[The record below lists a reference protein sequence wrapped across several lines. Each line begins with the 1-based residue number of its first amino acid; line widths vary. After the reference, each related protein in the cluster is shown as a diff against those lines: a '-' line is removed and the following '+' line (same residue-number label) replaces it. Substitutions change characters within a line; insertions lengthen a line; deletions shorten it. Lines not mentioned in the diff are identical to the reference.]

1 MAKSPSLT
9 NISSGF
15 ASNTQLNDNFAKLVE
30 AFNNTLS
37 LDGSTPNAMKADLDL
52 NGYNLI
58 NVGGVLINGADL
70 LSLINNVTVS
80 TLGPSGGSD
89 GDVWFTVNT

>member
-9 NISSGF
+9 NISSGY

-37 LDGSTPNAMKADLDL
+37 LDGSTPNAMQADLDMNGKDIINAGGL
-52 NGYNLI
+52 NI
-58 NVGGVLINGADL
+58 NGVDVFVLINKTTI
-70 LSLINNVTVS
+70 SPI
-80 TLGPSGGSD
+80 PPYGGSD
-89 GDVWFTVNT
+89 GDIWFKVST

>member
-9 NISSGF
+9 NISSGY
-15 ASNTQLNDNFAKLVE
+15 ASNTQLNDNFTKLVE
-30 AFNNTLS
+30 ALNNTLS
-37 LDGSTPNAMKADLDL
+37 LDGSTPNAMQADFDM

>member
-9 NISSGF
+9 NISSGY

-30 AFNNTLS
+30 ALNNTLS
-37 LDGSTPNAMKADLDL
+37 LDGSAPNAMQADFDM
-52 NGYNLI
+52 NGHKLI
-58 NVGGVLINGADL
+58 NLSGILVNGADL

-80 TLGPSGGSD
+80 TLSPNGGSD
-89 GDVWFTVNT
+89 GDVWFTVST

>member
-9 NISSGF
+9 NISSGY
-15 ASNTQLNDNFAKLVE
+15 ASSTQLNDNFAKLVE

-52 NGYNLI
+52 NGYNLL

-80 TLGPSGGSD
+80 TLSPSGGSD